1 EMARLAAGGFKF
13 VRMDFAWG
21 AIEKER
27 GRYDFSAYDRLMA
40 ALAPHHIR
48 AQFILDYS
56 NRFYDNEQ
64 SPHTDEGRAAFARWA
79 AAAAHHFRGRG
90 ILWEMYNEPNIGFWR
105 PKPNVDDY
113 AKLALAVGKALRE
126 AEPGET
132 YIGPATSTIDFKFLE
147 PLFKAG
153 LLEYWSAFSV

>member
-1 EMARLAAGGFKF
+1 LRRYPPAVAGTRMRRKKCRTPREDPPMINLAKRPLLTGVAFVLIALPAPTQRAAPARNAIPPLVVPDGLGVNIHFTDPRPGEMAMLAAGGFKL

-56 NRFYDNEQ
+56 NRFYDNDQ
-64 SPHTDEGRAAFARWA
+64 SPHTD
-79 AAAAHHFRGRG
+79 
-90 ILWEMYNEPNIGFWR
+90 
-105 PKPNVDDY
+105 
-113 AKLALAVGKALRE
+113 
-126 AEPGET
+126 
-132 YIGPATSTIDFKFLE
+132 
-147 PLFKAG
+147 
-153 LLEYWSAFSV
+153 